1 MTYLSNIVTIHIT
14 SSALFNADSDGFNIQ
29 NNIQKFGVEIG
40 VSFDGAICTSSNSQ
54 ITSDFLI
61 SENNS
66 TSIFE
71 SNKQL
76 NYLNYQQVPALH
88 SNSDI
93 FVDENTIIDDCLFI
107 DNFKQCV
114 LFKCKMDSEIMK
126 LQSQGKIDS
135 ALDFIFDEL
144 DEKLDEKDFNLVN
157 YFLKNLNIKEIDSN
171 LLVGIL
177 TVTLI
182 WKKDLLQRNSFFK
195 MVSKEIEN
203 RFKHNVEA
211 KGTLV
216 GLE

>member
-93 FVDENTIIDDCLFI
+93 FVDENTIIDDYLFDNII
-107 DNFKQCV
+107 DRQK
-114 LFKCKMDSEIMK
+114 K
-126 LQSQGKIDS
+126 LVELGHGYLVFPGGYGTHYETLEVITKNDIGEASKPIFILNTNG
-135 ALDFIFDEL
+135 IFDGLIEHIN
-144 DEKLDEKDFNLVN
+144 KLISEGFITR
-157 YFLKNLNIKEIDSN
+157 LKNKHLN
-171 LLVGIL
+171 
-177 TVTLI
+177 
-182 WKKDLLQRNSFFK
+182 
-195 MVSKEIEN
+195 
-203 RFKHNVEA
+203 
-211 KGTLV
+211 
-216 GLE
+216 